1 MIGIYL
7 LEIVT
12 EVFRFLLIFHGFL
25 GFNYRKGIQKHV
37 LMLLSLI
44 TFSLLCFIPDIKI
57 LYLSFIII
65 VINYIITLFLYDE
78 KFLTLTK
85 VFIAISLVTVTWDSL
100 FVKVI
105 SLVYD
110 FDETISLESFF
121 QQSLC
126 NLMFILVLALIL
138 FITKQ
143 LSILHKLNYHHLS
156 NTAFFLFLSSIAL
169 NAYINSMT
177 YIISESDIPTSTGT
191 TYVAM
196 ILLSI
201 LFQIVCISLVYLFYS
216 REQYKTLNK
225 LREEYNEKQI
235 DYYKTLLAKEE
246 DTRKFR
252 HDIKNHFI
260 CIQELLATGKI
271 EEAQSYIQDINDRY
285 EKISGSY
292 DTGNDIIN
300 AIINYY
306 TNKGKDDHIQ
316 IKVRG
321 RILQELNIPLMHLST
336 IFSNLMSNA
345 YEASMRLYKDQDKT
359 IAVEIRTGG
368 KYLEFTIQ
376 NPTVVNRPKLDDK
389 FLTSKSDRKNH
400 GFGIR
405 NMKEILSKYE
415 GELQLIDDIDH
426 VTVRVIMKIA

>member
-12 EVFRFLLIFHGFL
+12 EMLRFFLIFHGFL
-25 GFNYRKGIQKHV
+25 GVNYRKGIHKYV
-37 LMLLSLI
+37 LVLLALI
-44 TFSLLCFIPDIKI
+44 AFSLLCFIPNLNI

-65 VINYIITLFLYDE
+65 VINFITTLFLYDE
-78 KFLTLTK
+78 KIFTLSK
-85 VFIAISLVTVTWDSL
+85 VFIAISLVTVTWDNL

-105 SLVYD
+105 SLIYN
-110 FDETISLESFF
+110 FDETITTEALF

-126 NLMFILVLALIL
+126 NLIFILILVIIL
-138 FITKQ
+138 FVIRQ
-143 LSILHKLNYHHLS
+143 FSHLHRLNYYHLS
-156 NTAFFLFLSSIAL
+156 NTAFLLFLSSIAL

-177 YIISESDIPTSTGT
+177 YIISQSGIPTNTGT

-201 LFQIVCISLVYLFYS
+201 LFQIVCIFLIYLFYS

-235 DYYKTLLAKEE
+235 DYYKTLLVKEE

-260 CIQELLATGKI
+260 CIQELLDTGKT
-271 EEAQSYIQDINDRY
+271 EEAQSYIRDINERF
-285 EKISGSY
+285 EKITGIH

-306 TNKGKDDHIQ
+306 TNKGREDHIR
-316 IKVRG
+316 IKVKG
-321 RILQELNIPLMHLST
+321 RILQELNIPMMHLST

-345 YEASMRLYKDQDKT
+345 YEASMKLCNDEDKT
-359 IAVEIRTGG
+359 ITVEIRAGG
-368 KYLEFTIQ
+368 TYLEITIQ
-376 NPTVVNRPKLDDK
+376 NPTVQNRAKIDEK

-405 NMKEILSKYE
+405 NIKEILSKYD
-415 GELQLIDDIDH
+415 GELQLIDDLDH
-426 VTVRVIMKIA
+426 VTIRVIMKIA